1 MILETKRLILRP
13 WEEADAEE
21 CYKYARD
28 PRVGPAA
35 GWPVHTSVED
45 SRRVIRDVLMVP
57 ETYAV
62 VLKET
67 ELPVGSIGL
76 HHNDLAPGD
85 DEAELGYWIGVP
97 YWGRGLIPEASR
109 ELIRHAYEDLG
120 LSRVWCGHYDGNE
133 KSKRVKEKLGFKYK
147 WTTEEAPVPLLGE
160 VRRGH
165 VYCLTKEEWKEVSQ
179 TVSAC
184 IPKYEDLWF
193 RRTMLEDDA
202 TMSYN
207 RAWGGTVPFPEDE
220 WRGWYDHWVVNHE
233 NKRYYR
239 YVKNYDDELVG
250 EIAYHFDAVLQK
262 YIADVIIYAPYR
274 KQGYGGRALD
284 LLCSAAKENG
294 IDVLYDNIAA
304 DNPAI
309 SLFLKRGFAE
319 EYRADGIIML
329 KRTL

>member
-1 MILETKRLILRP
+1 
-13 WEEADAEE
+13 
-21 CYKYARD
+21 
-28 PRVGPAA
+28 
-35 GWPVHTSVED
+35 
-45 SRRVIRDVLMVP
+45 
-57 ETYAV
+57 
-62 VLKET
+62 
-67 ELPVGSIGL
+67 
-76 HHNDLAPGD
+76 
-85 DEAELGYWIGVP
+85 
-97 YWGRGLIPEASR
+97 
-109 ELIRHAYEDLG
+109 
-120 LSRVWCGHYDGNE
+120 
-133 KSKRVKEKLGFKYK
+133 
-147 WTTEEAPVPLLGE
+147 
-160 VRRGH
+160 
-165 VYCLTKEEWKEVSQ
+165 
-179 TVSAC
+179 
-184 IPKYEDLWF
+184 
-193 RRTMLEDDA
+193 MLEDDA

-319 EYRADGIIML
+319 EYRADRIIML